1 MKTSII
7 SRPYCHGLA
16 SQSLIQTHTIQYN
29 KKLHIIFC
37 TNIFIKSSPIL
48 PLRSPRLTES
58 QRPVMNWN
66 SRKYFE
72 NSYFNGKQKKENKKL
87 TSTNFPYGFTPV
99 FPRNCWGCCPLW
111 KKWLLQKVEKVL
123 PLENRN
129 TDPLLHV
136 FMWAIYSH
144 ASKDFVS
151 ERFCFFFF
159 WNKQKLDLKKHFR
172 TQVLC
177 LVKNSTVS

>member
-16 SQSLIQTHTIQYN
+16 PQSLIQTHTIQYN

-72 NSYFNGKQKKENKKL
+72 NSYFNGKQKKENKNSL
-87 TSTNFPYGFTPV
+87 PPISHMA
-99 FPRNCWGCCPLW
+99 
-111 KKWLLQKVEKVL
+111 L
-123 PLENRN
+123 PLFFQEIAEDAVLSKRN
-129 TDPLLHV
+129 GFCKRLKKCSLLKTGIQTHSYMCLCEPYILMQAKIL
-136 FMWAIYSH
+136 FL
-144 ASKDFVS
+144 KGFV
-151 ERFCFFFF
+151 FFFF
-159 WNKQKLDLKKHFR
+159 ETSRNW
-172 TQVLC
+172 T
-177 LVKNSTVS
+177 